1 MPGYRDKEGSE
12 ELMSPG
18 DDKQEVKSLQCIG
31 TNLVLWG
38 CNKSNGNTV
47 KQPLPVWRING
58 KPDMAGAHVSGDLGW
73 SPPDHKVGWQVGQQ
87 PCERKPKN
95 KGEKHMGSDKT

>member
-31 TNLVLWG
+31 ANLVLWG
-38 CNKSNGNTV
+38 CNKSSGNTV
-47 KQPLPVWRING
+47 KQPLPV
-58 KPDMAGAHVSGDLGW
+58 
-73 SPPDHKVGWQVGQQ
+73 
-87 PCERKPKN
+87 
-95 KGEKHMGSDKT
+95 